1 MADGLTLAE
10 YAAAKGLPVH
20 FLRQCGVAEYI
31 RDGICRLRIPYLD
44 VDGTVLATR
53 LRLALSGEHRFRWT
67 SGSRTTLYGWWR
79 LTAAQAAGFV
89 VLVEGESD
97 TQTLWHHGLPALG
110 FPGAATW
117 KPEWDAALIG
127 IDTIYV
133 VIEPDNGGDKVVQ
146 WLAKQSW
153 REKVRLVR
161 LDGVKDVSELHLAN
175 QDAFDASFQAALD
188 AATPYRDVEATARAD
203 EAAAALELARPLLDD
218 PDVLDR
224 VAAAIVK
231 GGYAGD
237 VGPAMVAYL
246 ACTSRLLP
254 RPLNLAYVAPS
265 AAGKN
270 HAVNAALALMPP
282 ESVYRLSAGTA
293 RALVYDEED
302 FVHRTV
308 VVEEAD
314 SIPDDGPAASA
325 VRAIAEDGEMKYGV
339 VERDERTGKHT
350 TRKIVKPGPTGLITT
365 AVRSLRE
372 QLGTRHLEVSVPDD
386 AAQTRAVMKAHAKAV
401 DGTTG
406 PGPDVAPFVALQR
419 WLALAGVRDVVVPFA
434 QELMALVPCDEQ
446 VRMRRDARQ
455 LLTAIQVVALVRQRQ
470 RQLDASGN
478 CRATVDDYRVARRWF
493 ASVFDAVAAGG
504 VTPPIR
510 ETVEAVGLDEVV
522 TRADLVTRLKKSART
537 ISWRVTKAK
546 RGGWLVEDG
555 KPKKLRR
562 GSPLPTETT
571 ALPDPELL
579 CGNAATRNGTDVDH
593 AHSRESEH
601 GADLPQTELPSCRD
615 GANAHR
621 ARKVW
626 EETING
632 TAPSRCPKCG
642 GPDWMVMRDPSW
654 GRCGGCGPVRR
665 LLEREPGEDE
675 GNDEEAEWSR

>member
-1 MADGLTLAE
+1 MADGLALAD
-10 YAAAKGLPVH
+10 YAAAKGLPLD
-20 FLRQCGVAEYI
+20 FLRQCGVTELT
-31 RDGICRLRIPYLD
+31 RDGVRCLRMPYLD

-67 SGSRTTLYGWWR
+67 SGSKTTLYGWWR

-97 TQTLWHHGLPALG
+97 TQTLWHHDMPAIG
-110 FPGAATW
+110 IPGAATW
-117 KPEWDAALIG
+117 KPEWDIALMG
-127 IDTIYV
+127 IDIIYV
-133 VIEPDNGGDKVVQ
+133 MIEPDHGGDEVVR

-161 LDGVKDVSELHLAN
+161 LDGVKDVTELHLAN
-175 QDAFDASFQAALD
+175 PGAFDATFQAALD
-188 AATPYRDVEATARAD
+188 AATPYRDVEAMQRAD
-203 EAAAALELARPLLDD
+203 EAAAALALARPLLDD
-218 PDVLDR
+218 PGVLDR
-224 VAAAIVK
+224 VADVILA

-282 ESVYRLSAGTA
+282 ESIYRLSAGTA
-293 RALVYDEED
+293 RALVYDEQD

-325 VRAIAEDGEMKYGV
+325 VRAIAEDGCMRYV
-339 VERDERTGKHT
+339 CVERDERTGKFT
-350 TRKIVKPGPTGLITT
+350 TRTIVKPGPTGLITT
-365 AVRSLRE
+365 AVRSLKE

-386 AAQTRAVMKAHAKAV
+386 ASQTRAVMVAHAKAV
-401 DGTTG
+401 DGTAG
-406 PGPDVAPFVALQR
+406 LSPDIAPFVALQR
-419 WLALAGVRDVVVPFA
+419 WLELAGVRDVVVPFA

-510 ETVEAVGLDEVV
+510 ETVEAVGVDEAV
-522 TRADLVTRLKKSART
+522 TRADLVTKLKKSART
-537 ISWRVTKAK
+537 IRWRVTKAK
-546 RGGWLVEDG
+546 HGGWLVEDS
-555 KPKKLRR
+555 KTRLLRR

-571 ALPDPELL
+571 ALPDPDLL
-579 CGNAATRNGTDVDH
+579 CGNSATRNGGDVDH
-593 AHSRESEH
+593 AHGEERDH
-601 GADLPQTELPSCRD
+601 GADLPETELPSCRD
-615 GANAHR
+615 
-621 ARKVW
+621 
-626 EETING
+626 E
-632 TAPSRCPKCG
+632 
-642 GPDWMVMRDPSW
+642 
-654 GRCGGCGPVRR
+654 
-665 LLEREPGEDE
+665 LEPGWD
-675 GNDEEAEWSR
+675 G